1 MSTVVL
7 GMELLGAQPPH
18 FDMAFN
24 TTSKTPSMYGTS
36 DHWVSSQQ
44 GVQSTMATSDYL
56 GFPGA
61 NARPSGRHFS
71 LPSNYEQSN
80 SNDHDFRENETFFNN
95 FKTQP
100 SRNVPLGVS
109 TAALFP
115 SPAMFTASNT
125 QIDPYHSSWDARFDI
140 DRISPTSD
148 AKSSFDSQM
157 HYVAPPSYE
166 QFIDN
171 SSSLPSKH
179 RCDSIQSDIESH
191 SSTLP
196 QGQVGR
202 RRGSE
207 YAEPGS
213 ARAIYLEKNRKAAS
227 KCRSKQK
234 RQQEELVEAARDV
247 ERRNKKLKAEVES
260 LKSGMRDLMELVG
273 QHTNCP
279 DARLK
284 LYLQREAD
292 RLAVGGRRN
301 TMHSPLSG
309 SSYSGPGSV
318 DKTSSNEDD

>member
-1 MSTVVL
+1 MLNRRLIVKCT
-7 GMELLGAQPPH
+7 MPPRRV
-18 FDMAFN
+18 
-24 TTSKTPSMYGTS
+24 TG
-36 DHWVSSQQ
+36 VSS
-44 GVQSTMATSDYL
+44 TT
-56 GFPGA
+56 
-61 NARPSGRHFS
+61 
-71 LPSNYEQSN
+71 
-80 SNDHDFRENETFFNN
+80 
-95 FKTQP
+95 
-100 SRNVPLGVS
+100 
-109 TAALFP
+109 
-115 SPAMFTASNT
+115 
-125 QIDPYHSSWDARFDI
+125 
-140 DRISPTSD
+140 PTL
-148 AKSSFDSQM
+148 Q
-157 HYVAPPSYE
+157 
-166 QFIDN
+166 
-171 SSSLPSKH
+171 LSKY
-179 RCDSIQSDIESH
+179 RCDSMQSDVESH

-292 RLAVGGRRN
+292 RLAIWRPTKHN
-301 TMHSPLSG
+301 TFTTVRKFILWSRLS
-309 SSYSGPGSV
+309 
-318 DKTSSNEDD
+318 